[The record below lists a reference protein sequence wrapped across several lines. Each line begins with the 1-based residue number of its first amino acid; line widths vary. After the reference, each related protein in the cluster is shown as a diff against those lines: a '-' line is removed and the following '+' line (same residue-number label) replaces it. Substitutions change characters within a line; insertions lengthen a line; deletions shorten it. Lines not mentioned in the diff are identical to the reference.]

1 MMEKRIKIKSKITI
15 WQFVVLCFISLLLI
29 GGVGYILFFDDST
42 TYRTRSQCWELVGL
56 IFFLIPLIFTQI
68 MSKQEYLSDIYITD
82 NEVKLVYK
90 IRNQITRTKVVQKN
104 NIKKFELNANIN
116 LVGTGKQ
123 TRTEVSYRFF
133 IDLIEGQD
141 LYIHDDSDITLFE
154 GNYKFLYRILDAAPY
169 IPNFKLNLASNNEII
184 KAEIDYYK
192 RFGKHIPFATKLK
205 MEMKKWPVA
214 LKVLVLSVI
223 LLSFFSIGFLIFI
236 SIPASFGLNST
247 EKQYISLI
255 DSSQNCN
262 EDYHCAIR
270 ELDKAKQIVSTD
282 PWLYYEYARIYK
294 KKKEYKRAIHYA
306 QIGISYLG
314 NEEVYNKKYKYVKP
328 HSDLYLYQILAHC
341 YHAIEDWEKAIEGY
355 SYVINKNDKHM
366 SSYFGRGKMYF
377 YLKRYDEAKQDF
389 IKYREL
395 MIDDMNYW
403 REHNLSSEY
412 NNKHLTNIN
421 EWIKSCDACN
431 RYESK
436 Y

>member
-15 WQFVVLCFISLLLI
+15 WQFVVLCFIGLLLI
-29 GGVGYILFFDDST
+29 WGVGYILFFDDST
-42 TYRTRSQCWELVGL
+42 TYRTRSQCWEVVGL

-116 LVGTGKQ
+116 VVGTGKQ

-141 LYIHDDSDITLFE
+141 LYINDDSDITLFE
-154 GNYKFLYRILDAAPY
+154 GNYKFLYRILDAVPY
-169 IPNFKLNLASNNEII
+169 IPNFKLNLVSDNEII

-192 RFGKHIPFATKLK
+192 RFGKHIPFTTKFK
-205 MEMKKWPVA
+205 MEMKKW
-214 LKVLVLSVI
+214 SVI
-223 LLSFFSIGFLIFI
+223 SKMCFLFAILLFSFSVVFSIYNL
-236 SIPASFGLNST
+236 IPASFVLNST

-262 EDYHCAIR
+262 NDYDCAIR
-270 ELDKAKQIVSTD
+270 ELDKAKNLISTD
-282 PWLYYEYARIYK
+282 PELYYQYARIYEK
-294 KKKEYKRAIHYA
+294 KKDYKRAIHYA

-314 NEEVYNKKYKYVKP
+314 NEEVYIKKYKYAKP

-366 SSYFGRGKMYF
+366 SSYFGRGQMYF
-377 YLKRYDEAKQDF
+377 YLKKYDEAKQDF

-395 MIDDMNYW
+395 MIDDMNFW
-403 REHNLSSEY
+403 REHNMSPKY
-412 NNKHLTNIN
+412 NNKDLTNIN
-421 EWIKSCDACN
+421 EWIKACDAW
-431 RYESK
+431 K
-436 Y
+436 K